1 MNIFSG
7 NRSDC
12 TKGTDDNNSDD
23 LELVEAEHEL
33 PEEVEEKRRRGTL
46 RIGYTTGT
54 CATAAS
60 KAALIALLTGDR
72 VSEVTVRLPK
82 GDRVVLP
89 IKECIIGD
97 GYAECTVVKD
107 AGDDPDVTHGAEIVA
122 RVEFSANENENENG
136 NGNGIEIVGGKGVG
150 IVTKPGLGL
159 EIGKHAINPT
169 PKRMIIEAVKEVA
182 SHILG
187 SKSIKVTISVPR
199 GEELAKKTDNPRLGI
214 LGGISILGTT
224 GLVIPYST
232 ASFAASIRQAIDVA
246 VAIGDD
252 TIVLTTGGR
261 SEDYAKNLG
270 YNLPEHCY
278 IQMGDF
284 FAYSVRT
291 AAKRGIKNIVISGFI
306 GKLSKAAKGIKQ
318 THVRGSKVDMEF
330 LASIAMECDAD
341 EHTVEEVR
349 NANTARHVM
358 EIVMSKGIK
367 GYFDR
372 ICMLVCDRAY
382 EYSENRLISIEC
394 IMFDFEGNIIGRASK
409 RALLIK

>member
-1 MNIFSG
+1 MNILSG
-7 NRSDC
+7 NVSDD
-12 TKGTDDNNSDD
+12 TKVTANSSNNSDD

-33 PEEVEEKRRRGTL
+33 PEEVEEKKRRGTL

-72 VSEVTVRLPK
+72 VEEVTVILPK

-122 RVEFSANENENENG
+122 RVEFSS
-136 NGNGIEIVGGKGVG
+136 NGNGIEVVGGKGVG

-159 EIGKHAINPT
+159 EIDKHAINPT

-182 SHILG
+182 SHILD
-187 SKSIKVTISVPR
+187 SKGIKVTISVPR

-246 VAIGDD
+246 IAMGDD

-261 SEDYAKNLG
+261 SEDYAKNIG

-306 GKLSKAAKGIKQ
+306 GKLSKVAKGIKQ
-318 THVRGSKVDMEF
+318 THVRGSKVDMDF

-341 EHTVEEVR
+341 ERTVEEVR

-394 IMFDFEGNIIGRASK
+394 VMFDFDGNIIGRASK